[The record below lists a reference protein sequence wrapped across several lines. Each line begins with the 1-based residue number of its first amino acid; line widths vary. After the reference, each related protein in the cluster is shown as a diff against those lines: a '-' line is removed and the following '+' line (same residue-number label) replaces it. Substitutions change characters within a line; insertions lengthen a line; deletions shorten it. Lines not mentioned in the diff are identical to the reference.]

1 MGARRYGSFSN
12 DDSTHFSVL
21 RVSAYALDNCYSRI
35 DDSFIFIHSKLAFL
49 PRKGL
54 LWLYDKRV
62 IYNCL

>member
-35 DDSFIFIHSKLAFL
+35 DDSFIFIHSNMPIIFFITSAVKDLKNFT
-49 PRKGL
+49 K
-54 LWLYDKRV
+54 
-62 IYNCL
+62 